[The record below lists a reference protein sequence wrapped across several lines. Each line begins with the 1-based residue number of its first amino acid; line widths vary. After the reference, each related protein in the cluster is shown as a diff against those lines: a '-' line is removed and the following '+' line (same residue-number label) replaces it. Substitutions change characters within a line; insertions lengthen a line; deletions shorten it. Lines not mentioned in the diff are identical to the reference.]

1 MSLEKLLEKIR
12 DDAEKK
18 SAEII
23 LAAEKKAQEILSL
36 AKAKKEAAK
45 KKIIEQESARIK
57 QESKG
62 KEALLQI
69 EGRKKLLAR
78 KQEILGTVYQKAAV
92 ELASLSPPFYQ
103 DFIEKKLVQLVEKG
117 EYKIIIA
124 ANDQEKITENFIKKV
139 NQKLG
144 DQGVSLKLESFS
156 PGIEHGFILKQGK
169 IEINASLQEMIKA
182 EKENLDLKLSKLL
195 FE

>member
-78 KQEILGTVYQKAAV
+78 KQEILETVYQK
-92 ELASLSPPFYQ
+92 
-103 DFIEKKLVQLVEKG
+103 
-117 EYKIIIA
+117 
-124 ANDQEKITENFIKKV
+124 
-139 NQKLG
+139 
-144 DQGVSLKLESFS
+144 
-156 PGIEHGFILKQGK
+156 
-169 IEINASLQEMIKA
+169 
-182 EKENLDLKLSKLL
+182 
-195 FE
+195 